1 MTNQQILIKY
11 WGYSKFRPL
20 QEDIINSI
28 LSGKDTIALMPT
40 GGGKSICFQVPTLKL
55 DGLCVVVTPLIA
67 LMKDQVDQLKKRGIE
82 AVAIYSGMHPRE
94 IDITLDNCAYGNKK
108 FLYVSPERL
117 KTELFKERLKK
128 FNVSLIAVDEAH
140 CISQWGYDFRP
151 AYLEIAEIREH
162 LPNVPILALTA
173 TATPTVVKDI
183 QEKLNFKKENLY
195 EMSFERTNLTYDV
208 EEKEDKYNRLLQLM
222 RQYEGTAVVYVR
234 NRRKTKEY
242 AHFLQK
248 NGINAHFYHAGLE
261 SEERDKRQA
270 DWINNRVRVIVS
282 TNAFGMGIDKADV
295 RLVVHMDVPDSVEAY
310 FQEAG
315 RAGRDSLPA
324 KTALLYHKTDLGNL
338 QRNFENQYPPISYM
352 RNIYNALGNFYQ
364 LAVGS
369 GSEEGYEFSM
379 AKFIE
384 TYTLN
389 PLLAYNSIKYL
400 EKEGYLLLNES
411 MNRPS
416 KVYVHVNRETL
427 YRHQVRNPKVGDVLD
442 VLIRSYSG
450 LFTDFSII
458 DEGVL
463 GRRLGVSA
471 LKIQNVLT
479 FLHKSDILTYIPRTS
494 KARIWFVNGRMNSRY
509 VSINQEKYHLLKG
522 MAKKRLDSVIAY
534 VTSTTKCRSEMLLQ
548 YFGQTDTRRC
558 GQCDTCISRNRLE
571 LSQTEFD
578 DVIEVIKPV
587 LLNKHMNLQDL
598 IWECGN
604 INQERLITVVRWL
617 KETGKITEFGN
628 KLVWAN

>member
-20 QEDIINSI
+20 QEDIIDSI
-28 LSGKDTIALMPT
+28 LSGKDTLALMPT

-55 DGLCVVVTPLIA
+55 DGLCIVVTPLIA

-151 AYLEIAEIREH
+151 SYLEIAEIREH
-162 LPNVPILALTA
+162 LPNVPIIALTA

-183 QEKLNFKKENLY
+183 QEKLQFKKENLY

-208 EEKEDKYNRLLQLM
+208 EEKEDKYNRLLQLLQ
-222 RQYEGTAVVYVR
+222 QYVGTAVVYVR

-295 RLVVHMDVPDSVEAY
+295 RLVVHMDVPDSIEAY

-324 KTALLYHKTDLGNL
+324 KAVLLFHKTDLGNL

-369 GSEEGYEFSM
+369 GSEEGYEFNI

-389 PLLAYNSIKYL
+389 PILAYNSIKYL

-427 YRHQVRNPKVGDVLD
+427 YRHQVRNPKVGDVID

-471 LKIQNVLT
+471 LKVQNVLT

-494 KARIWFVNGRMNSRY
+494 KARIWFVNGRMNSKF
-509 VSINQEKYHLLKG
+509 VSINQENYHLLKN
-522 MAKKRLDSVIAY
+522 MAKKRLDAIIAY
-534 VTSTTKCRSEMLLQ
+534 ATSTTKCRSEMLLQ
-548 YFGQTDTRRC
+548 YFGQTETRRC

-578 DVIEVIKPV
+578 DVIQVIKPV

-598 IWECGN
+598 IWECGS

-617 KETGKITEFGN
+617 KETGKITEFDN